1 MDGLAGN
8 LSSDSTFVSQG
19 NPDISGTIDFS
30 TDPEVVRSVA
40 EAFRLAYG
48 YLFNPAF
55 ATETSLI
62 DPLPHQRIAVY
73 DHMLTQ
79 PRLRFLLADE
89 PGGGKTIMAALYIR
103 EMLARRLIRRILI
116 IPPAGLIGNWERE
129 LRTLFSLDF
138 RIIGG
143 SDSKADNPFRG
154 SNSDRLIVSVDT
166 LGGERTFA
174 RLQEQ
179 GVEPYD
185 LCIFDEAHKLSADRQ
200 PDFSIRR
207 TDRYLLAEA
216 LAGIPS
222 GDPRWS
228 LDWACHHLL
237 LLTATPHMGKDFPYY
252 AIWRLLE
259 PDVLSTVD
267 AFNAYP
273 SDARRRHFI
282 RRTKEEMVDFQGKRL
297 YPDRVSDTLS
307 YDLTQGDVS
316 EQTLYDETTH
326 YIDYYYNRARIL
338 NRSAARLAMSIFQ
351 RRLASSTY
359 AMMRSFERRLGKL
372 KGLIESILTGKITV
386 DQLTKLQRKLDD
398 TKDVLDEETGDEEAP
413 QAGKEENQVT
423 EQKVMGG
430 VVAVSLAE
438 LITER
443 NRVEQLLEL
452 AKRVDA
458 NGDESKFE
466 KLREVLEDPEN
477 RDEKLIIFTEHRDTL
492 DYLVRRLEGLG
503 FTGQVARIH
512 GGMEFREREEQIEFF
527 RRKAA
532 DGGALYMVCTD
543 AAGEGIN
550 LQFAWRLLNWDIPW
564 NPARLEQR
572 MGRIHRYKQQH
583 DPVII
588 LNLIAGKTREGRVMK
603 TLLEKLERI
612 RKELGSDKVFDVIGR
627 LFEGVSIKQYMEQSV
642 SEEGAEDAV
651 RKLEGMLTKDQ
662 VEALESRERRL
673 FGDGGDVK
681 AALASER
688 EKLQKESWRRLL
700 PGYVRRFIEKS
711 APILNL
717 EIEGDLDST
726 FALKPVS
733 PGALDFLWTLLES
746 YQPGRRN
753 RLTVLKPK
761 DATDV
766 IFLHPGEPVF
776 ERLRTTVCERFADQ
790 ALRGGIFVDPQAD
803 QPYLFH
809 LASVSIIRRSDPSLR
824 ALEKEELLEE
834 RLLGFRQY
842 GDGTIQPCPVE
853 HLLLLRG
860 DQATRPP
867 VWDLVAR
874 SAELL
879 GMARD
884 RITKEVAEPLAE
896 VRRCLD
902 ALASRI
908 EFVTRGYEYQESDLA
923 AMRGKLNEKVR
934 AGDLNAKKQL
944 SRVRDRQ
951 KSLESRKREAMES
964 LRREPDLIHAET
976 IQLLAHALVL
986 PSDDPEDQKQF
997 DAQVEAIAMK
1007 VAAAHEE
1014 AAGAVVKDVSKPNL
1028 ARAAGLTDN
1037 PGFDLLSQ
1045 HASDEERG
1053 IEVKGRAGIGDVEL
1067 TENEWA
1073 KACNER
1079 QRYWLYVVFDC
1090 GTAHPRLLRV
1100 RDPFGKLIVKAKGS
1114 VSIEERAL
1122 FEAAEGD

>member
-1 MDGLAGN
+1 MDRLAGD
-8 LSSDSTFVSQG
+8 LPSDSTLISQG

-30 TDPEVVRSVA
+30 ADPEVVRVVA
-40 EAFRLAYG
+40 EAFRLGFG

-55 ATETSLI
+55 ATEISLI

-89 PGGGKTIMAALYIR
+89 PGGGKTIMAGLYIR

-207 TDRYLLAEA
+207 TDRYLVAEA

-273 SDARRRHFI
+273 SDARCRHFI

-372 KGLIESILTGKITV
+372 KGLIESIQTGKITV
-386 DQLTKLQRKLDD
+386 DQLTQMQRKLDD
-398 TKDVLDEETGDEEAP
+398 TKDVLDEQTGDEESP

-458 NGDESKFE
+458 SGDESKFE

-492 DYLVRRLEGLG
+492 EYLVRRLEGLG
-503 FTGQVARIH
+503 FTGQVAQIH
-512 GGMEFREREEQIEFF
+512 GGMEFREREDQIEFF
-527 RRKAA
+527 RKKTA

-688 EKLQKESWRRLL
+688 EKLQRESWRRLL

-726 FALKPVS
+726 FALKPAS

-746 YQPGRRN
+746 YPPGRRN

-776 ERLRTTVCERFADQ
+776 ERLRTTVCGRFADQ

-860 DQATRPP
+860 NPTTRPSLG
-867 VWDLVAR
+867 DLVAR
-874 SAELL
+874 SSELL

-884 RITKEVAEPLAE
+884 RITKEVAEPFAE
-896 VRRCLD
+896 ERRRRCLD
-902 ALASRI
+902 TLASRI

-951 KSLESRKREAMES
+951 KSLESRKREALES

-976 IQLLAHALVL
+976 IQFLAHALVL

-1007 VAAAHEE
+1007 VAISHEE
-1014 AAGAVVKDVSKPNL
+1014 AAGAVVRDVSKPNL

-1045 HASDEERG
+1045 HAVHGQKG

-1100 RDPFGKLIVKAKGS
+1100 RDPFGKLIVKAKG
-1114 VSIEERAL
+1114 A
-1122 FEAAEGD
+1122 